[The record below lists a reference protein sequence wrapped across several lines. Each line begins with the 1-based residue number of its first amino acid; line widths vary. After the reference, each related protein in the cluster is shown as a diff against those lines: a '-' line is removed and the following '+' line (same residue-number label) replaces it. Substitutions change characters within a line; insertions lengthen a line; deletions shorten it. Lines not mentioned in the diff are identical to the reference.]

1 MKYFLLTI
9 SCFIIILN
17 QTKGQTIPTSG
28 LLAWHPFNGNATDQS
43 GQGNNG
49 TVTGASLTIDRFGN
63 PNHCYSFDGVNNLI
77 SIPNTAS
84 LDFNVSTDISFSFW
98 IKTSQTSV
106 QRIYSKRNL
115 INGKGIEILGGDVI
129 RVYYGVGQL
138 QANYIY
144 VPISFSPVTGSAFHH
159 IVVLIN
165 NGTKKVSCYVDNIN
179 QNIAA
184 SFTNLSGTFQNTTPH
199 IIGSGTDNNNPFQGA
214 IDDFRIYN
222 RILFP
227 NEIDSLFHEANPITT
242 RLNEPIT
249 IAKLITLPNPVKERI
264 QFSEKRNVTLS
275 DLSGRVIIQNQFIDQ
290 IDLIG
295 QPSGFYFIT
304 ISDNSGRLIQRC
316 KLIKD

>member
-1 MKYFLLTI
+1 MKHFVLASSFL
-9 SCFIIILN
+9 FILLKS
-17 QTKGQTIPTSG
+17 TFGQTIPTNG
-28 LLAWHPFNGNATDQS
+28 LKAWYPFSGNATDQS
-43 GQGNNG
+43 GNGNNG

-63 PNHCYSFDGVNNLI
+63 PNRAYSFDGVNNLI
-77 SIPNTAS
+77 SIPNTTS
-84 LDFNVSTDISFSFW
+84 LDFNTSTDISFSCW
-98 IKTSQTSV
+98 IKTSLTTN

-115 INGKGIEILGGDVI
+115 INGKGIEILVGDVL

-159 IVVLIN
+159 VVVLIN

-199 IIGSGTDNNNPFQGA
+199 VIGSGTDNNNPFQGS

-242 RLNEPIT
+242 GLNELIT
-249 IAKLITLPNPVKERI
+249 NAKLITLPNPVKERI

-275 DLSGRVIIQNQFIDQ
+275 DLSGRVIIQNQYVDQ
-290 IDLIG
+290 IDMIG
-295 QPSGFYFIT
+295 QPSGFYIIT